1 MKYLALPDDEA
12 QIRARQEQLAHAFA
26 RRDLEAALRCYA
38 ADAVLMLPGQP
49 ALSGREAIGESLKAV
64 FADPR
69 ISIEVRTTRI
79 EIAHSV
85 DLAYAFGTGLTTV
98 AGGVGADATRSA
110 SKWLAVFRKRDG
122 AWEIVADA
130 YNEDSDTGTR

>member
-12 QIRARQEQLAHAFA
+12 QIRARQDELARAFA
-26 RRDLEAALRCYA
+26 ARDLDAALRCYA

-49 ALSGREAIGESLKAV
+49 ALSGREAIGKALATAL
-64 FADPR
+64 ADPR
-69 ISIEVRTTRI
+69 VSLEVHTTRI
-79 EIAHSV
+79 ELAHCAE
-85 DLAYAFGTGLTTV
+85 LAYACGTGLTTV
-98 AGGVGADATRSA
+98 AGVAGAGATRAA

-130 YNEDSDTGTR
+130 YNEDSATGTR